1 MTNSKRNHVVIPFN
15 KDRMTFQEMASA
27 VQALAII
34 INRWH
39 LVNKKRLEEIDRDG
53 FSESYE
59 EMTDEFFWDVDQQIN
74 RISTHALELQKEK
87 GND

>member
-1 MTNSKRNHVVIPFN
+1 
-15 KDRMTFQEMASA
+15 MASA
-27 VQALAII
+27 VQALEII

-53 FSESYE
+53 FSESYD

>member
-1 MTNSKRNHVVIPFN
+1 MTNTKRNHVVIPFN

-27 VQALAII
+27 VQALEII

-39 LVNKKRLEEIDRDG
+39 LVNKKRQAIGAGDLVDDT
-53 FSESYE
+53 YDQL
-59 EMTDEFFWDVDQQIN
+59 TDEFFWDVNQQIN